1 MILAG
6 YLRQMQFHMLTERRK
21 INGDSADAG
30 ASGASGSGFGCSSP
44 GSVVGLSGVPPPPSS
59 SGASSNFKRLKT
71 ISFVSESMPATYRAS
86 PSTAPLASD
95 TFDADRRVGTASHVP
110 AFGSYTNVSLP
121 WLPASTAPD
130 KMMRS

>member
-1 MILAG
+1 
-6 YLRQMQFHMLTERRK
+6 
-21 INGDSADAG
+21 
-30 ASGASGSGFGCSSP
+30 
-44 GSVVGLSGVPPPPSS
+44 
-59 SGASSNFKRLKT
+59 
-71 ISFVSESMPATYRAS
+71 MPATYRAS